1 MSEKSTNDNCRL
13 CEVSFKIQFGNL
25 RTPSHSSSENLFKPS
40 KRKDCFGVV
49 LSEICRQVGLPLT
62 QDSAKYSDRVCNPCG
77 RKIRNLGQ
85 LYQFVK
91 KAATATT
98 STPVKTSK
106 RTLDTPEKASP
117 PWRKSKSVR
126 INSPVGKTHFRDVS
140 PAKSRKSLAFAGE
153 NIENTSSLSLE
164 RENEMLSKLNVE
176 NLPSDGVKILYLNQ
190 SGNVTVRI
198 PRDSQTKTLV
208 KNIAAKKWREVSN
221 GILKHVEIMPELSKG
236 ICKLV
241 SKEFDEYIK
250 SECMLEARN
259 PDELAGFS
267 NKLFMEEV
275 RVFCPVWFN
284 CALGASGVSEDA
296 VKVCGPDVNSLALA
310 TATIARVRNAKASA
324 AHYRISTI
332 LFHSGVKHD
341 DLKRLNRLGVCMSP
355 DSIVIMQKKMNEQ
368 LEGKLQV
375 WKDTIV
381 ENRCALVLAREIL
394 QKQIATPLDLSEES
408 LRSYEFYSTKGTKH

>member
-1 MSEKSTNDNCRL
+1 MSEEESANDNCRL

-25 RTPSHSSSENLFKPS
+25 RKPSHSSSENLFKPS

-85 LYQFVK
+85 LYQLVK

-98 STPVKTSK
+98 STPVKTNK

-140 PAKSRKSLAFAGE
+140 PGKSRKSLTFAGE

-176 NLPSDGVKILYLNQ
+176 NLPSDGVKILYLNP

-198 PRDSQTKTLV
+198 PRDSQNKTLV

-284 CALGASGVSEDA
+284 
-296 VKVCGPDVNSLALA
+296 
-310 TATIARVRNAKASA
+310 
-324 AHYRISTI
+324 
-332 LFHSGVKHD
+332 
-341 DLKRLNRLGVCMSP
+341 
-355 DSIVIMQKKMNEQ
+355 
-368 LEGKLQV
+368 
-375 WKDTIV
+375 
-381 ENRCALVLAREIL
+381 
-394 QKQIATPLDLSEES
+394 
-408 LRSYEFYSTKGTKH
+408 